1 MFHLF
6 SSFCSDLGIVPPE
19 ASLFSL
25 CMCGGAALSALFVAL
40 RYDLN
45 RSFAGKSTFLTV
57 DSTDGS
63 GSSETTKDLT
73 KLGEI
78 LRHASLSLRSG
89 LCMSFG
95 FLLIG
100 CFRNNES
107 VLIQVC
113 HNVFT
118 AFAFSSAMLDIYF
131 ESSAAAIRGDGRLAQ
146 FRRIILSLCVF
157 FLVVYSTSGVFS
169 MVVNR
174 AAFDDKQVRLMWSS
188 GEAGYL
194 LHVISA
200 VLEWILIYMLSPYFY
215 TFHSM
220 FVRARYL
227 QATASTSAVW
237 REGKVAITVNLFIV
251 MAFYLF
257 KSANDCHLTK
267 QRQRLLS

>member
-1 MFHLF
+1 MILFPLLLWLF
-6 SSFCSDLGIVPPE
+6 STSLGHINPIFPYVSDLGIVPPE

-227 QATASTSAVW
+227 QATASTSV
-237 REGKVAITVNLFIV
+237 V
-251 MAFYLF
+251 
-257 KSANDCHLTK
+257 
-267 QRQRLLS
+267 